1 MVSRA
6 YSESLGCDITAYLT
20 YIVEE
25 ATSVILAISIAK
37 QTMGFVGHDCY
48 GVYTIF
54 LMIVYTLEITWM
66 HVRLYIFKDNTQG
79 AKSTI
84 MGVSVEV

>member
-1 MVSRA
+1 
-6 YSESLGCDITAYLT
+6 
-20 YIVEE
+20 
-25 ATSVILAISIAK
+25 
-37 QTMGFVGHDCY
+37 MGFVGHDCY

-66 HVRLYIFKDNTQG
+66 HVRLYIFRDNTHG

-84 MGVSVEV
+84 MGVECRGENQLKILPKAKEKESRV